1 MKTLYIFLGCLL
13 LTFAASAQRVN
24 VVFDITSPDTAIQAS
39 TIRHV
44 KMMAAAY
51 PESNFEVVIYSG
63 AYPMVLKD
71 RSTVAAD
78 VVSLAD
84 QKNVAFTICAMTL
97 KRHNIDES
105 VLLKG
110 VQTVPD
116 GIMQIVL
123 KQQQGWAYIKEAN

>member
-1 MKTLYIFLGCLL
+1 MLL
-13 LTFAASAQRVN
+13 PFVALAQRVN
-24 VVFDITSPDTAIQAS
+24 VVFDVTSPDTAIQAN

-71 RSTVAAD
+71 RSIVAAD
-78 VVSLAD
+78 LVNLANQD
-84 QKNVAFTICAMTL
+84 NVAFNVCAVTL
-97 KRHNIDES
+97 KKYNIPES
-105 VLLKG
+105 ELLKG

-116 GIMQIVL
+116 GIMQIVQ
-123 KQQQGWAYIKEAN
+123 KQRNGWAYIKEAN